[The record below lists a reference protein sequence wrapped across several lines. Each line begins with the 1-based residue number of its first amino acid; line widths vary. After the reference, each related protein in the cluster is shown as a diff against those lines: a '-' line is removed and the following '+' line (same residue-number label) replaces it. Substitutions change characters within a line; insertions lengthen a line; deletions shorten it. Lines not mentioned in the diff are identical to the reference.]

1 MPVPDGDNIFMA
13 ECMTRVW
20 GNGTAVQHGGL
31 GSAQGVQKYLRET
44 RLDPLC
50 PAGENSVGAFKL
62 KSIHLQ
68 NVRHGYGAGTFFMLR
83 LS

>member
-31 GSAQGVQKYLRET
+31 GSAQGVHKYLRENK
-44 RLDPLC
+44 LDPLS
-50 PAGENSVGAFKL
+50 AWELSLDAFKL
-62 KSIHLQ
+62 IHLR
-68 NVRHGYGAGTFFMLR
+68 VWYPFYVAGIVTQTG
-83 LS
+83 